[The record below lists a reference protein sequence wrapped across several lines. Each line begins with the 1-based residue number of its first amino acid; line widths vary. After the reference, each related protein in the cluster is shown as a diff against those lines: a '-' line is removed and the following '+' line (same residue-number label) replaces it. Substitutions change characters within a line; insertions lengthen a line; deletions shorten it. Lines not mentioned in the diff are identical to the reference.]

1 MSLEDV
7 FGWYGG
13 LVARRPLTMMVS
25 CLLVTGLALIGMI
38 NYRTENNA
46 FKLWIPDNSDFVEN
60 FAWLEEHSPPE
71 MRFNSLILA
80 SETSI
85 LTPEALLH
93 MLRIHQKVSSLVTS
107 ECCRLLC
114 SCVAGIKRVCDGSAC
129 T

>member
-1 MSLEDV
+1 MFKRVSEWIVLSLEDV

-13 LVARRPLTMMVS
+13 FVARRPVTMMIS

-71 MRFNSLILA
+71 MRFNSCLLY
-80 SETSI
+80 TS
-85 LTPEALLH
+85 PSPRDGLLSR
-93 MLRIHQKVSSLVTS
+93 MPSS
-107 ECCRLLC
+107 
-114 SCVAGIKRVCDGSAC
+114 A
-129 T
+129 